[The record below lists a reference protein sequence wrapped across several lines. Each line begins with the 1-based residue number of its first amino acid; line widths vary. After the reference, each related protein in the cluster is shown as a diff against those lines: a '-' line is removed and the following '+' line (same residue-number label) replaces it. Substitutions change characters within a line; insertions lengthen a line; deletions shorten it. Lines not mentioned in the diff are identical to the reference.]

1 MNSHFLLLLCC
12 LSFTAF
18 SQPFDVL
25 KQPNRSEEEVT
36 QLAEDFKDWSKASN
50 GWRYSFI
57 TANEKE
63 AVEDFSISGYQTA
76 NDYLRATDTSTW
88 GVAGADARHYIRT
101 VKSALNKLPK
111 YKGTAYRGTWVK
123 QSLLNKLEEGD
134 VLVEPAFTSTS
145 TLPEVAK
152 RFSVVHPNSPQR
164 LKRVLFEVK
173 INQGGHT
180 IAGLSEYSKEA
191 EVLFAPNAHF
201 RITQIERT
209 STHTYIGVQ
218 TVKAPA
224 VKNTQK
230 YNLYSGEEV
239 EASFWHS
246 LVCT

>member
-1 MNSHFLLLLCC
+1 MNIRFLLLLCC
-12 LSFTAF
+12 LSFASF
-18 SQPFDVL
+18 SQPFDSL
-25 KQPNRSEEEVT
+25 KQPGRSPEEIAK
-36 QLAEDFKDWSKASN
+36 LAQDFKDWSNASN

-63 AVEDFSISGYQTA
+63 AVEDFPVSGYLTA
-76 NDYLRATDTSTW
+76 NDYLRAAETSTW
-88 GVAGADARHYIRT
+88 GVAGVDARQYIRT

-111 YKGTAYRGTWVK
+111 YKGIAYRGTWVK
-123 QSLLNKLEEGD
+123 LSLLNKLEEGD

-201 RITQIERT
+201 RITEIERT
-209 STHTYIGVQ
+209 SGSTYIGIE
-218 TVKAPA
+218 TISSSSMKSEG
-224 VKNTQK
+224 T
-230 YNLYSGEEV
+230 YNLFSGEEV
-239 EASFWHS
+239 EMPFWHS
-246 LVCT
+246 LICK